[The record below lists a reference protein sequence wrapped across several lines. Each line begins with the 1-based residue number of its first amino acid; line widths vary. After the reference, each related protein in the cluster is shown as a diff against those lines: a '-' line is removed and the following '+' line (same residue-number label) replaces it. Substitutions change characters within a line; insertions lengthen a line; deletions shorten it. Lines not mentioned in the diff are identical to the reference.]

1 MEMAANIRCYRE
13 RAGMYQTDLGK
24 ALGVSAQAV
33 SKWELGKAEPD
44 RDSILKMCSIFGIS
58 ADELLGR
65 EPQKNAAHSGGLRE
79 ETAAAMADLSPDEL
93 RQVIQYAEFLKASRK
108 SP

>member
-1 MEMAANIRCYRE
+1 MTELYRE
-13 RAGMYQTDLGK
+13 MRNSVNFYLHK
-24 ALGVSAQAV
+24 
-33 SKWELGKAEPD
+33 E
-44 RDSILKMCSIFGIS
+44 GI
-58 ADELLGR
+58 E
-65 EPQKNAAHSGGLRE
+65 KAAHSGGLRE